1 MRWAAGLLG
10 WRITSHTASLTG
22 RSGGGAWRPLGVA
35 TWEPRRD
42 SGNHLHAK
50 MKLPA
55 HRAAATRP
63 GADWPARKATDPT
76 TGPINTPRLVAADSH
91 PSALARSVRAI
102 VAATYPSATPLAP
115 PPHPCPER

>member
-22 RSGGGAWRPLGVA
+22 RSGGGAWRPLGAA

-42 SGNHLHAK
+42 SANHLHAK

-55 HRAAATRP
+55 HRATATRP

-76 TGPINTPRLVAADSH
+76 TGPINTPTLAAADSQPS
-91 PSALARSVRAI
+91 PSARALAPTVSPPYAS
-102 VAATYPSATPLAP
+102 PTPL
-115 PPHPCPER
+115 